1 MAKVQISIDDELLK
15 RIDSQAEAMYMSR
28 SGFISSSCAQVL
40 NSTQMVVAI
49 TEMSL
54 ALRKMA
60 DTGIV
65 DDENMQKLLDFER
78 LVKMVTSQK

>member
-15 RIDSQAEAMYMSR
+15 RIDNTAEALYMSR

-40 NSTQMVVAI
+40 NTTQMVVAI
-49 TEMSL
+49 TEMSI

-60 DTGIV
+60 ETGNV
-65 DDENMQKLLDFER
+65 TEENMQKLLDFER
-78 LVKMVTSQK
+78 LVKMFNPQK